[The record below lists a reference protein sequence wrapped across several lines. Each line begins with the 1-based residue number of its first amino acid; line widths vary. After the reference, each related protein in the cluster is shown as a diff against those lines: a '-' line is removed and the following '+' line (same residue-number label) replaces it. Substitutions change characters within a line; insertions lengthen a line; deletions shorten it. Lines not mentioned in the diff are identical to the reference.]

1 MAKQLKNTDN
11 QSEQIDTKKRANV
24 KVKSLFSPRYRGVI
38 LTFIF
43 DIAFCMGAFWLA
55 RKAMFNQV
63 SVSVPLN
70 YQNFEIPIMIIMT
83 GIPVCMLALFNCYN
97 VVWKFAGRI
106 EFIKFVASYVM
117 SYCVLLIMK
126 AVLFAAFNVQLWGTQ
141 ILLYVFLAMVFTSIP
156 RFSNML
162 IGYFKHVQ
170 RGNFATDKKPIRTII
185 YGAGNIGSVLNNRF
199 ISNADEGYMPV
210 AFMDDDAD
218 KHGKSIGGNLVA
230 GGLDDVEQIIDDY
243 TPDMF
248 VIAITD
254 ITKSQLKHIYERISK
269 YNIPIKMLPPISDA
283 NAAANSSLALR
294 DIKIESLLGRD
305 EFKVKTELVDMSV
318 KDKVVMVTGGAGS
331 IGSELCRQALTFGC
345 KHLVIFDQNENGMFN
360 IDQEFQKKFDT
371 SRYSLIMGT
380 VREAGKLAE
389 VLNRFKPETVFH
401 AAAYKHVPMMEI
413 APTEAIKNNVFG
425 TKNVIEQCQKAG
437 VKRFVLISTDK
448 AVNPANVM
456 GASKRLAE
464 MLVQTRGGDGD
475 MQMAAVRFGNVLGS
489 SGSVIPT
496 FLRQIQEGGPVTVT
510 DRNIKRYFMTIP
522 EAVRL
527 VLQTGALASA
537 GEVFVLDMGEPVY
550 IYDLACN
557 LIRLNGLVPNK
568 DIQIVIS
575 GLRPGEKLFEELR
588 YDQEQVDQTMH
599 EGIFVTKLETIDR
612 AKFDKDLAEL
622 KKIAEKED
630 EVGIEKKVFEI
641 VPRAARE
648 QALKERESSLRA
660 ADAEAKMTIA
670 ASAAAAASDAA

>member
-1 MAKQLKNTDN
+1 MAEQQKNTDTE
-11 QSEQIDTKKRANV
+11 SENIETKKRPNV

-43 DIAFCMGAFWLA
+43 DIAFCLGAFWLA

-63 SVSVPLN
+63 SVSAPLN

-141 ILLYVFLAMVFTSIP
+141 ILLYVFLSLVLTAIP

-170 RGNFATDKKPIRTII
+170 RGNFATSDQKPLRTVI

-199 ISNADEGYMPV
+199 IANADEGYMPV

-230 GGLDDVEQIIDDY
+230 GGLDDVEQIIEDY

-254 ITKSQLKHIYERISK
+254 ITKSRLKHIYERISK

-318 KDKVVMVTGGAGS
+318 KDKVVM
-331 IGSELCRQALTFGC
+331 
-345 KHLVIFDQNENGMFN
+345 
-360 IDQEFQKKFDT
+360 
-371 SRYSLIMGT
+371 
-380 VREAGKLAE
+380 
-389 VLNRFKPETVFH
+389 
-401 AAAYKHVPMMEI
+401 
-413 APTEAIKNNVFG
+413 
-425 TKNVIEQCQKAG
+425 
-437 VKRFVLISTDK
+437 
-448 AVNPANVM
+448 
-456 GASKRLAE
+456 
-464 MLVQTRGGDGD
+464 
-475 MQMAAVRFGNVLGS
+475 
-489 SGSVIPT
+489 
-496 FLRQIQEGGPVTVT
+496 
-510 DRNIKRYFMTIP
+510 
-522 EAVRL
+522 
-527 VLQTGALASA
+527 
-537 GEVFVLDMGEPVY
+537 
-550 IYDLACN
+550 
-557 LIRLNGLVPNK
+557 
-568 DIQIVIS
+568 
-575 GLRPGEKLFEELR
+575 
-588 YDQEQVDQTMH
+588 
-599 EGIFVTKLETIDR
+599 
-612 AKFDKDLAEL
+612 
-622 KKIAEKED
+622 
-630 EVGIEKKVFEI
+630 
-641 VPRAARE
+641 
-648 QALKERESSLRA
+648 
-660 ADAEAKMTIA
+660 
-670 ASAAAAASDAA
+670 